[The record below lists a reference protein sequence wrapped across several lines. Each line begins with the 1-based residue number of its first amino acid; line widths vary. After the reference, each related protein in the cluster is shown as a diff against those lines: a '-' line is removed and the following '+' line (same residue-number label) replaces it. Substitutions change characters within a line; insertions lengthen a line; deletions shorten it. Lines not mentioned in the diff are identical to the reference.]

1 MQYTRKQKMS
11 RELEIM
17 VIVENAYRN
26 NLIHTTYILVDET
39 IDILKLEKLL
49 LLKCCPLGIS
59 LFIKQKSHFT
69 QTFTTECNNCI
80 IIVGVDAV
88 SNKIIRNNSF
98 GNRII
103 IV

>member
-1 MQYTRKQKMS
+1 MS
-11 RELEIM
+11 KELEVM

-39 IDILKLEKLL
+39 IDEKKLEKLL
-49 LLKCCPLGIS
+49 LLKCCPLNIS
-59 LFIKQKSHFT
+59 LFIKQKNAFA
-69 QTFTTECNNCI
+69 EILDCNNFI
-80 IIVGVDAV
+80 VIVGIDAV

-98 GNRII
+98 GNKII